1 MSPPIY
7 PQLRGV
13 HYIQPDGIYAIHYQE
28 GQWGG
33 TNKLTLLHDTYEIIH
48 EQVWHRRYDCQPTST
63 TTTRLRWWLHPAF
76 TAGGAAS
83 LVGAAR
89 PLVA

>member
-28 GQWGG
+28 GQWEG
-33 TNKLTLLHDTYEIIH
+33 TSKLTVLHETYEIIH
-48 EQVWHRRYDCQPTST
+48 EQVWHRRYDCQPT
-63 TTTRLRWWLHPAF
+63 REIRPEAERF
-76 TAGGAAS
+76 AAS
-83 LVGAAR
+83 TLMPRSAGWA
-89 PLVA
+89 